1 MRIMLINH
9 YAGSPEMGMEYRPYY
24 MSNEWIKA
32 GHQVI
37 IIAADNAHVR
47 NIQPKISNSLEEQE
61 IEGIPYLWLKTPA
74 YSGNSYKRVLN
85 MLSFVRQLKKKA
97 KSLAEKYKPDVV
109 IASSTYP
116 MDNYAA
122 FSIAKYAKANYFYE
136 VHDLWPLS
144 PMELGGYKAS
154 HPFIK
159 YVQRAEDFAYR
170 NADGVISMLP
180 LTKDYM
186 ITRGLSPEKWHYVP
200 NGIVVEENAQKV
212 ELPEKLQQELFE
224 IKEKHAFSIVYT
236 GSHGI
241 ANALDN
247 LLKLAKELP
256 QLAFVLFGEGPEKQ
270 SLQEQYAETENLYFF
285 NAVPKTQ
292 MQNVLAF
299 FDVAYIGLQKQSL
312 FRFGIS
318 PNKIFDYMMA
328 GIPIIQ
334 SISAGNDLVKDANC
348 GISVEGENP
357 RQVFHAIKK
366 MQALSAEERKALGKN
381 GQDYVIINHDYR
393 ILAKKMLN
401 AMIIQTDIS

>member
-24 MSNEWIKA
+24 LSNEWKKE
-32 GHQVI
+32 GHDVI

-47 NIQPKISNSLEEQE
+47 NIQPKISKSFEEQE
-61 IEGIPYLWLKTPA
+61 IEGIPYLWVKTPE

-159 YVQRAEDFAYR
+159 YIQRAEDFAYR

-186 ITRGLSPEKWHYVP
+186 ITRGLDPEKWNYVP
-200 NGIVVEENAQKV
+200 NGIVPVDTAKDT
-212 ELPEKLQQELFE
+212 ELPEKLQQELLK
-224 IKEKHAFSIVYT
+224 IKEKHAFSIVYA

-247 LLKLAKELP
+247 LLSIAKELP
-256 QLAFVLFGEGPEKQ
+256 KFAFVLFGEGQEKLR
-270 SLQEQYAETENLYFF
+270 LQEKYSNTENLFFF

-292 MQNVLAF
+292 MQNLLAV
-299 FDVAYIGLQKQSL
+299 FDVAYIGLKKQSL

-357 RQVFHAIKK
+357 RQVLDAIQE
-366 MQALSAEERKALGKN
+366 M
-381 GQDYVIINHDYR
+381 
-393 ILAKKMLN
+393 
-401 AMIIQTDIS
+401 